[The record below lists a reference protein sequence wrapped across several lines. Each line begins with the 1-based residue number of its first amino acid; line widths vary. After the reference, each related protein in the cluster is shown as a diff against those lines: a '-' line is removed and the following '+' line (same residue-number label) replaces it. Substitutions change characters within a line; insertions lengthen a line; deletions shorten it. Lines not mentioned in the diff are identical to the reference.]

1 MTGIQNEPK
10 PMPRT
15 MPKHIK
21 RFGVYKKIHQDIYRH
36 NKNCT
41 LIVVGQTG
49 SGKSYVAQRI
59 AYDLDPTFTIEERVV
74 YTAEQFLNL
83 LASKKLSRGKVIIFD
98 EIVHEEGGDSRSSL
112 SKSNKILSYVAST
125 YRTLGLIVIFVL
137 PSLLQLDKN
146 LRTISVTAVIR
157 THSIDFRRGLCR
169 VKFWWNDLNPMFGK
183 AYLKSTHLTV
193 DGVNKKVK
201 YYLFAKP
208 PKHFIEAYEIKKK
221 NFVLGKLQ
229 DWSRTLGKEDL
240 LVRAKTMKELVSE
253 IAKDKNKFYINGVVS
268 SEKIMSEFNI
278 GRNKADS
285 IARLIRLSPPQT

>member
-1 MTGIQNEPK
+1 
-10 PMPRT
+10 MP
-15 MPKHIK
+15 PHIK
-21 RFGVYKKIHQDIYRH
+21 AFSVYRKIHQDIYNH

-41 LIVVGQTG
+41 IIVVGQTG

-59 AYDLDPTFTIEERVV
+59 AYDLDPSFNIEERVV

-83 LASKKLSRGKVIIFD
+83 LASGKLKRGNVIIFD

-157 THSIDFRRGLCR
+157 TQSIDFRRELCR

-183 AYLKSTHLTV
+183 AYLKSTHLTI
-193 DGVNKKVK
+193 GGANKKVK
-201 YYLFAKP
+201 YYMFAKP
-208 PKHFIEAYEIKKK
+208 PERFTVAYEKKK
-221 NFVLGKLQ
+221 NAFVRGKLA
-229 DWSRTLGKEDL
+229 DWSRTLGKDETA
-240 LVRAKTMKELVSE
+240 VHKKSVKELVAE
-253 IAKDKNKFYINGVVS
+253 I
-268 SEKIMSEFNI
+268 
-278 GRNKADS
+278 KADPKRFS
-285 IARLIRLSPPQT
+285 IDGVISKAKIASELNVGIDKSYTLANLARL

>member
-1 MTGIQNEPK
+1 
-10 PMPRT
+10 MPR
-15 MPKHIK
+15 HIK
-21 RFGVYKKIHQDIYRH
+21 RFSVYKKIHQDVYRH

-41 LIVVGQTG
+41 IIIVGQTG

-59 AYDLDPTFTIEERVV
+59 AYDLDPTFNIEERVV

-83 LASKKLSRGKVIIFD
+83 LASGKLHRGNVVIFD

-137 PSLLQLDKN
+137 PSLTQLDKN

-157 THSIDFRRGLCR
+157 TQSIDFRRSLCR

-183 AYLKSTHLTV
+183 SYLKATHLTV
-193 DGVNKKVK
+193 DGLNKKVK

-208 PKHFIEAYEIKKK
+208 PARFILDYEGKK
-221 NFVLGKLQ
+221 NAFVHLKLWQ
-229 DWSRTLGKEDL
+229 WSKTLGKNESVVRKKSIKDL
-240 LVRAKTMKELVSE
+240 VVEIRA
-253 IAKDKNKFYINGVVS
+253 DKKKFCINGVVAY
-268 SEKIMSEFNI
+268 EKIMAEFEI
-278 GRNKADS
+278 GRGKAES
-285 IARLIRLSPPQT
+285 IVRLL